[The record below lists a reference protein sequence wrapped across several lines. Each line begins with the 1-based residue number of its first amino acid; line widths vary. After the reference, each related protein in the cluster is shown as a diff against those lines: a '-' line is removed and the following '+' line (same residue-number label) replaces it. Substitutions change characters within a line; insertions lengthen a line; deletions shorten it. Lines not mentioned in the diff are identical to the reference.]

1 MRGFVQTLGRLWQS
15 HRVALI
21 AFMLALVAVSF
32 FAIHFL
38 VSAIYWADPAHR
50 AQSPEGW
57 MTPFYIAR
65 SWHLDR
71 EVVAKALAL
80 DFKQERGLTLAE
92 LARARGVPLH
102 DLLAELAA
110 ALPAAKAPAPAAL
123 PGHD

>member
-1 MRGFVQTLGRLWQS
+1 VKTLARSLAKAIAWHVIGFV
-15 HRVALI
+15 
-21 AFMLALVAVSF
+21 LALVAVSF
-32 FAIHFL
+32 FAVRFV

-57 MTPFYIAR
+57 MTPGYIAR

-71 EVVAKALAL
+71 EAVAAALAL
-80 DFKQERGLTLAE
+80 DIKQERGLTLAE

-110 ALPAAKAPAPAAL
+110 ALPAAKAPAPTDQ